1 MEIGSVGATAGA
13 PQQQPV
19 SARSQPQDD
28 RTRVRAEAVESQEN
42 AQAQGTQGTQGAQ
55 ERPPQATERPEQ
67 PRVFVN
73 AQGQKTGTI
82 INVTA

>member
-42 AQAQGTQGTQGAQ
+42 AQAQGAQ

>member
-1 MEIGSVGATAGA
+1 MEIGSVGA

-19 SARSQPQDD
+19 SARSQPRDD
-28 RTRVRAEAVESQEN
+28 RAHVRAEAAESQEN
-42 AQAQGTQGTQGAQ
+42 AQAQGTQGAQ
-55 ERPPQATERPEQ
+55 ERPPQAPERPEQ